1 MQSCLG
7 ILKTIPTEESYDYKL
22 FLGLQEITLAGLL
35 SKYERD
41 MAYRNCGK
49 AGWWEKSSLLA
60 I

>member
-1 MQSCLG
+1 
-7 ILKTIPTEESYDYKL
+7 
-22 FLGLQEITLAGLL
+22 LL

-60 I
+60 IWQRNLS